1 MEKPITTLYS
11 KYGTALRYLI
21 VGGLTTGINVVL
33 FFGQTHLAMPWF

>member
-21 VGGLTTGINVVL
+21 VGGLTTGIN
-33 FFGQTHLAMPWF
+33 GPAYT